1 MALQAVT
8 FPIMTIVKNHLIV
21 NCVFVFIALFV
32 VGLRLF
38 ARFMSGAKLWW
49 DDYLIL
55 FSVPQGIGMLVIQ
68 GLCRLLLGR
77 NGLESLMTQLLT
89 GMNRCAYGGWPSY
102 HRDVTESCH
111 HLATDALV
119 CADIHIV
126 Y

>member
-1 MALQAVT
+1 MKKKKQQQQVKYGSSDNSDGNMALQAVT

-21 NCVFVFIALFV
+21 NCVFVFIALFI

-68 GLCRLLLGR
+68 GLCRLQFRR
-77 NGLESLMTQLLT
+77 NGLDL
-89 GMNRCAYGGWPSY
+89 R
-102 HRDVTESCH
+102 
-111 HLATDALV
+111 
-119 CADIHIV
+119 
-126 Y
+126 